1 MLKYIELIFQI
12 IGSNSRYK
20 QKYKIIVEQ
29 SNTFEEI
36 ETLLKSKYPDLKN
49 KIFDVIMVGPQTIK
63 KEYSVDKYDINEL
76 KKDDG
81 IIVHVKEKNE
91 NIS

>member
-1 MLKYIELIFQI
+1 
-12 IGSNSRYK
+12 
-20 QKYKIIVEQ
+20 
-29 SNTFEEI
+29 
-36 ETLLKSKYPDLKN
+36 
-49 KIFDVIMVGPQTIK
+49 MVGPQTIK